1 MGPFFT
7 SFLGP
12 LGLETAYSLL
22 GPGRWLLEERE
33 GKAGRVGYVA
43 AEIFREG
50 GWLRGERKKRK
61 SSTRKRGAEEF
72 LRKERGKQIKKKKIK
87 FSNKR

>member
-7 SFLGP
+7 SFLGS

-22 GPGRWLLEERE
+22 GLGRWLLEERE
-33 GKAGRVGYVA
+33 GKAGMVGYVA

-50 GWLRGERKKRK
+50 GWLRGERKKEK
-61 SSTRKRGAEEF
+61 VLQG
-72 LRKERGKQIKKKKIK
+72 KEGL
-87 FSNKR
+87 